1 MLFIIGRK
9 KLDIYINSID
19 KHIKTDRVLPT
30 DTYITLAYKNTSDAE
45 KYNLTTG
52 KRLKD
57 YLAKTYITIIATIE
71 YDNLTLSKNFDI
83 NIGYVGV
90 SISGQRKGTCSLWGS
105 NLWEISVFQ
114 FWRCHVYSLRGN
126 VYDILLFDNSISD
139 VIMPYLFDISFWIK

>member
-1 MLFIIGRK
+1 MSDEDKAKVLNIDKLVEAEKVISRYDVLSN

-19 KHIKTDRVLPT
+19 KHIKIDRVLPT

-71 YDNLTLSKNFDI
+71 YDNLTLSKTL
-83 NIGYVGV
+83 
-90 SISGQRKGTCSLWGS
+90 ISTLVMLVKTKM
-105 NLWEISVFQ
+105 
-114 FWRCHVYSLRGN
+114 VYST
-126 VYDILLFDNSISD
+126 VMIQ
-139 VIMPYLFDISFWIK
+139 VV